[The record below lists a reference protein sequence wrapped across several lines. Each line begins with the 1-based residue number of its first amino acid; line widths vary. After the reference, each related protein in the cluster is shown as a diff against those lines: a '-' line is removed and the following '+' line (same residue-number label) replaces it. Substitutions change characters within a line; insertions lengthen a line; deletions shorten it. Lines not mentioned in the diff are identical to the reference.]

1 MENEMSAQRAA
12 DHAEHLRA
20 QRGAGDFP
28 TPPETPSTPSGIHY
42 ERLRLSLGSKEDHAP
57 SPTHTQDEDWDQTW
71 AMLSRRLEVPSP
83 TAVEDVSEDCAEVQ
97 VEADTEGLLAC
108 IQRGINYTRSRLSDN
123 LPITQ
128 TTRFEIPLQTATY
141 TPSDTHVSAL
151 ALLRASAAIVIL
163 KSPTRIVF
171 ELGMPNPYIIAEGA
185 GVRLDDVAQWWA
197 DKSTAEIKAGQFADQ
212 LDVRKAESKL
222 KELATKRIKKGSA
235 KTVKEKEIE
244 SKLQE
249 GLRRQEV
256 GLSMAEDDDG
266 FDEDGD
272 YSMEDEY

>member
-1 MENEMSAQRAA
+1 MSEN
-12 DHAEHLRA
+12 
-20 QRGAGDFP
+20 
-28 TPPETPSTPSGIHY
+28 I
-42 ERLRLSLGSKEDHAP
+42 
-57 SPTHTQDEDWDQTW
+57 
-71 AMLSRRLEVPSP
+71 
-83 TAVEDVSEDCAEVQ
+83 AEVQ
-97 VEADTEGLLAC
+97 VEADPEGMLAR
-108 IQRGINYTRSRLSDN
+108 IRRGIDYTHSRLSEN

-128 TTRFEIPLQTATY
+128 NTRFKIPLQTATY

-197 DKSTAEIKAGQFADQ
+197 DKSTAEIKAGPFADQ